1 VDQTVAREIA
11 RLKHLGQ
18 STRFG
23 ESVFA
28 HVERVADR
36 VPPEA
41 RNAAL
46 LHEIFEL
53 TATTRAELQAQGL
66 SRPEL
71 AALRLLT
78 HRPHVSY
85 ATHVRRIA
93 EAPGDHGRIARMVKL
108 ADLDDHLSHP
118 VIPLDAPPYAWAR
131 RCLLALGSSRRAR
144 KSPVSVDTR
153 RHSWPIVEIH
163 LNVNGSTGGRTP
175 CHCFDV
181 VPCFVPRL

>member
-11 RLKHLGQ
+11 RLKHSGQ

-23 ESVFA
+23 ESVFV

-36 VPPEA
+36 VAPEA

-46 LHEIFEL
+46 LHEVFEL
-53 TATTRAELQAQGL
+53 TATTRAELEARGL

-78 HRPHVSY
+78 HTPDDSY
-85 ATHVRRIA
+85 VAHVRRIA
-93 EAPGDHGRIARMVKL
+93 EAPGERGRIARMVKL
-108 ADLDDHLSHP
+108 ADLDDHLSHL

-131 RCLLALGSSRRAR
+131 RCLLDAGELVEDA
-144 KSPVSVDTR
+144 KITR
-153 RHSWPIVEIH
+153 FGRYEAPQLAHSGDP
-163 LNVNGSTGGRTP
+163 SQR
-175 CHCFDV
+175 
-181 VPCFVPRL
+181 

>member
-78 HRPHVSY
+78 TGPMSRTPLTSAGLPRRPE
-85 ATHVRRIA
+85 TTD
-93 EAPGDHGRIARMVKL
+93 G
-108 ADLDDHLSHP
+108 SHE
-118 VIPLDAPPYAWAR
+118 W
-131 RCLLALGSSRRAR
+131 S
-144 KSPVSVDTR
+144 
-153 RHSWPIVEIH
+153 SWPISMTTSPI
-163 LNVNGSTGGRTP
+163 P
-175 CHCFDV
+175 
-181 VPCFVPRL
+181 

>member
-1 VDQTVAREIA
+1 VDQAAAREVA
-11 RLKHLGQ
+11 RLKHSGQ
-18 STRFG
+18 RTRFG

-36 VPPEA
+36 VAPEA

-53 TATTRAELQAQGL
+53 TATTRGELQALGL
-66 SRPEL
+66 SRREL

-78 HRPHVSY
+78 HTPDDPYV
-85 ATHVRRIA
+85 THVRRIA
-93 EAPGDHGRIARMVKL
+93 EALGDRGRIARMVKL

-131 RCLLALGSSRRAR
+131 RCLLDCREFEEAT
-144 KSPVSVDTR
+144 KITR
-153 RHSWPIVEIH
+153 FGRYEAPQLAHSGDP
-163 LNVNGSTGGRTP
+163 SQR
-175 CHCFDV
+175 
-181 VPCFVPRL
+181 

>member
-11 RLKHLGQ
+11 RLKHVGQ

-28 HVERVADR
+28 HVQRVADR
-36 VPPEA
+36 VAPEA
-41 RNAAL
+41 CNAAL

-53 TATTRAELQAQGL
+53 TPVSRAELQARGL

-85 ATHVRRIA
+85 VTHVHRIA

-108 ADLDDHLSHP
+108 ADLDDHLAHP
-118 VIPLDAPPYAWAR
+118 EIPLDAPPYAWAR
-131 RCLLALGSSRRAR
+131 RCLLGPRELEEGA
-144 KSPVSVDTR
+144 KITR
-153 RHSWPIVEIH
+153 FGRYEAAQLAHS
-163 LNVNGSTGGRTP
+163 GGP
-175 CHCFDV
+175 SQ
-181 VPCFVPRL
+181 P